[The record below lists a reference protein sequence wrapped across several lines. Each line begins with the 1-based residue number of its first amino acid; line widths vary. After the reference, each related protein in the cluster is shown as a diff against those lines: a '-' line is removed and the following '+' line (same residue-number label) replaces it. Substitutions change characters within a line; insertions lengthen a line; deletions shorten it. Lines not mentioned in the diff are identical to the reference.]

1 MLKFDWNFLFMLIN
15 LIIFFLLM
23 KRFLFKP
30 IMKVMDKRKEMIDNQ
45 FNDAENANNQALEL
59 KKQYEEKIENI
70 NEESECIIS
79 NAKENA
85 KAEYAKIID
94 KAEADAEKLKAVAK
108 KQAETECENERRM
121 AREDI
126 ANLAM
131 EAAVKVIGANV
142 SAETNSDIFDEFL
155 NESSES
161 NESEN

>member
-1 MLKFDWNFLFMLIN
+1 MLRFDWNFLFMLIN

-45 FNDAENANNQALEL
+45 FNDAENANNQALEF
-59 KKQYEEKIENI
+59 KKQYEKKIENI
-70 NEESECIIS
+70 NEESESIIS
-79 NAKENA
+79 DARESA
-85 KAEYAKIID
+85 KAKYAKIID

-131 EAAVKVIGANV
+131 EAAAKVIGANV

>member
-1 MLKFDWNFLFMLIN
+1 LIN

>member
-1 MLKFDWNFLFMLIN
+1 MLRFDWNFLFMLIN

-70 NEESECIIS
+70 NEESESIIS
-79 NAKENA
+79 DASESA

-131 EAAVKVIGANV
+131 EAAAKVIGANV
-142 SAETNSDIFDEFL
+142 SAETNSDIFNEFL